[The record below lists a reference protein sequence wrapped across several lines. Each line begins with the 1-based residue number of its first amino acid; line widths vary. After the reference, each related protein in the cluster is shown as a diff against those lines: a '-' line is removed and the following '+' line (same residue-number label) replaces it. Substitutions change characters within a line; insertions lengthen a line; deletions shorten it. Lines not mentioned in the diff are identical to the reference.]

1 MTHASASPESKL
13 PPMLSQYLEY
23 KRKYPDCLVLFQV
36 GDFYEVFFEDA
47 HVVSRTLNLTLTS
60 RDRDKPNPIPMA
72 GVPIAVIDG
81 YLDRLVSAGHSV
93 ALVSQ
98 SDAKPTGRGMVER
111 RLERIVTPGV
121 RIGSPTDTRDA
132 TVLAVYPSASGE
144 AALAM
149 TDVQSGQ
156 VWVSEAIS
164 RERLRSEIARIAP
177 AEIILPRVADDQALT
192 LRTHWIR
199 DVAHVHVVKFRDVQH
214 VQGPGVNG
222 RSASTVPGYA
232 GLGVVARKAVQ
243 LLVSYVDEV
252 TVSGGLAL
260 RSISAVRDEAVLHID
275 AGARSHLEL
284 VQNVKD
290 GTRSGTLYEYM
301 DRSVSAA
308 GSRLLKRWIL
318 QPLAE
323 RQGVAARLEV
333 VAALLRHRELRKT
346 LHDRLRSMADLER
359 LAARIDL
366 GLANPRELGA
376 LRDALEMLPALSA
389 AIEASPLA
397 SEMPELFRSLSLAL
411 AAPCPLLPEL
421 QRLVEQPPAVV
432 NEGGIFRSGIDEQLD
447 RLRHVRD
454 HGAEWIAELE
464 ATERAR
470 TGIASLKI
478 RYNSV
483 FGYYIEITRAN
494 IDRVPPEYVRKQTTA
509 NAERYSTPELRERER
524 EVLGARDQIV
534 IRERAL
540 FEELKRALS
549 QVTELF
555 RRLGESAAT
564 LDVLIALTEL
574 AESEQLIRPEFSDV
588 AEVAIEA
595 GRHPVIARALGNRF
609 IPNSLILHP
618 EGKRLV
624 VLTGPNMGGKSTF
637 LRQAA
642 LIVIMAQ
649 LGSYVPA
656 RSARIGLVDRIFAR
670 IGASDDVHEGES
682 TFMVE
687 MREMSQILS
696 QATERSLVL
705 VDEIGRGTATTDG
718 LAIAQAVLEWM
729 LLRVRARTLFATHFH
744 ELTQLEREYPSLL
757 NLSVSSVEEGEN
769 VIFTHE
775 IRSGAA
781 DRSYGIEVAKLAG
794 LPAELLIRAREV
806 LTSLTTQ
813 AVGNPSGRQLS
824 MFPSTPPPA
833 PPAGPSDWERGLR
846 KRFSELDVD
855 STTPREALEI
865 LYALKNSTGRSD

>member
-1 MTHASASPESKL
+1 MSQASASPESKL

-23 KRKYPDCLVLFQV
+23 KRKYADCLVLFQV

-47 HVVSRTLNLTLTS
+47 HTVSRTLNLTLTS

-98 SDAKPTGRGMVER
+98 SEAKPSGRGMVER
-111 RLERIVTPGV
+111 RLDRIVTPGV

-132 TVLAVYPSASGE
+132 TVLAIYPSASGD

-149 TDVQSGQ
+149 TDVQSGE
-156 VWVSEAIS
+156 VWVSETVS
-164 RERLRSEIARIAP
+164 RERLRGEIARIAP
-177 AEIILPRVADDQALT
+177 AEIILPRVADDQSLT

-199 DVAHVHVVKFRDVQH
+199 DVAHVHVVKFRDVLH
-214 VQGPGVNG
+214 AHGSENG
-222 RSASTVPGYA
+222 GRNASTVPGYA
-232 GLGVVARKAVQ
+232 GLGVIARKAVQ

-252 TVSGGLAL
+252 TVSGRLKL
-260 RSISAVRDEAVLHID
+260 RSIAAVRDDTVLQID
-275 AGARSHLEL
+275 AGARAHLEL

-290 GTRSGTLYEYM
+290 GTRGGTLFEYM
-301 DRSVSAA
+301 DRTVSAA

-323 RQGVAARLEV
+323 RDGISGRLDV
-333 VAALLRHRELRKT
+333 VATLLQHREVRVALKEQ
-346 LHDRLRSMADLER
+346 LRSMADLER

-366 GLANPRELGA
+366 GLANPREVGA
-376 LRDALEMLPALSA
+376 LRDAFIALPALST
-389 AIEASPLA
+389 AIRSSAIAKAMPSLLQTT
-397 SEMPELFRSLSLAL
+397 SEVL
-411 AAPCPLLPEL
+411 AAPCPVLPEL
-421 QRLVEQPPAVV
+421 QKLVDQPPAVL
-432 NEGGIFRSGIDEQLD
+432 NEGGIFRSGVDEQLD

-470 TGIASLKI
+470 TGISSLKI
-478 RYNSV
+478 RYNAV
-483 FGYYIEITRAN
+483 FGYFIEITRAN
-494 IDRVPPEYVRKQTTA
+494 LDRVPPEYVRKQTTA
-509 NAERYSTPELRERER
+509 NAERYITPELRERER
-524 EVLGARDQIV
+524 EVLGARDEIV
-534 IRERAL
+534 IRERVL
-540 FEELKRALS
+540 FEELKRAL
-549 QVTELF
+549 QATTELF
-555 RRLGESAAT
+555 RRLGEAAAT
-564 LDVLIALTEL
+564 LDVLAALSEL
-574 AESEQLIRPEFSDV
+574 AESEQLVRPEFSDG
-588 AEVAIEA
+588 ADLLIDA
-595 GRHPVIARALGNRF
+595 GRHPVIARTLGNRF
-609 IPNSLILHP
+609 IPNALTLHHDA
-618 EGKRLV
+618 KRLV

-744 ELTQLEREYPSLL
+744 ELTRLEVEHPSLV
-757 NLSVSSVEEGEN
+757 NLSVSSVEEGED

-775 IRSGAA
+775 IRGGAA

-794 LPAELLIRAREV
+794 LPPELLARARDV
-806 LTSLTTQ
+806 LTSLTAPAQ
-813 AVGNPSGRQLS
+813 PESRARQLP
-824 MFPSTPPPA
+824 MFPAVPPPTSVA
-833 PPAGPSDWERGLR
+833 VPSAWERDLR
-846 KRFSELDVD
+846 KRLTELDPD
-855 STTPREALEI
+855 GTSPREALEI
-865 LYALKNSTGRSD
+865 LYTLKTRFSC